1 MIPQRIA
8 VRGFLCYRDE
18 QEICFDSASLWL
30 LAGLN
35 GSGKSALFDA
45 VTYALF
51 GGHRGGLIGAQA
63 LINKH
68 SESLAVEFDF
78 LLDNQL
84 YQARRT
90 LRVNSKGSV
99 AGTQQI
105 RQWRGQ
111 WETVPDTTNKAGFDS
126 WIRENIG
133 LTYDTFTSSVLLM
146 QGKAEKLLAAAPKER
161 FEVLAGIVDLNR
173 YQKLHKRADD
183 RRRKLEVQL
192 EMRRQQLLGLEDVTE
207 ADLETADQELAAAQ
221 DLLRQAQLEVERLRA
236 LSLALP
242 VLRRLHRERERLRQA
257 RGLTLKAA
265 EEERRATLRVKHL
278 ENRLAPV
285 HAEQEQA
292 RQTRQASDHQLVK
305 TKTLLDAAT
314 KRAAR
319 FRSMAAEKTCTY
331 CGQPLTLA
339 HIQVERAKL
348 VQERTTA
355 RSAYR
360 QALKAQ
366 RTADRQE
373 KRWDRKG
380 RKIQGLLD
388 QARLAAAEWLRQRE
402 RALLDADHAFRECT
416 QAYQELAEPYR
427 SRVSREAPSD
437 WEATSFPTAEDL
449 DDLQQGQAAFQP
461 DRLRHLEERFRQAQL
476 RKDRLTDRREQRRRL
491 EKECLALDKDHHRS
505 RLLAELLGR
514 NRLQLHLVRQAER
527 KIVDCANAVLD
538 RLSGGQLYLR
548 LHRDSD
554 GEGAADQALH
564 LEAYNRTASP
574 EPIGVAFLSGS
585 QRFRVAVSLAL
596 GIGQYASRRHR
607 PIESVIIDEGFGCL
621 DRQGRQ
627 VMIQELHNLKG
638 QLRCVLLVSHQ
649 EEFAEAFPDGYRFE
663 LIEGTTVATRF
674 SH

>member
-18 QEICFDSASLWL
+18 QEICFDNASLWL

-45 VTYALF
+45 ITYALF

-68 SESLAVEFDF
+68 SDSLAVEFDF
-78 LLDNQL
+78 LLDSQL

-105 RQWRGQ
+105 RAWQGQ
-111 WETVPDTTNKAGFDS
+111 WETVPDTTNRAGFDS
-126 WIRENIG
+126 WIREYIG
-133 LTYDTFTSSVLLM
+133 LTYETFTSSVLLM

-192 EMRRQQLLGLEDVTE
+192 EARLQQLLVLEEVSE
-207 ADLETADQELAAAQ
+207 ADLEKADQELAAAH
-221 DLLRQAQLEVERLRA
+221 DALRQAQAEVERLRS

-242 VLRRLHRERERLRQA
+242 VLRRLHRERDRLRQA

-265 EEERRATLRVKHL
+265 EEERQATLRVKYL
-278 ENRLAPV
+278 ETRLAPLLTE
-285 HAEQEQA
+285 HEQTRQA
-292 RQTRQASDHQLVK
+292 RQASDHQVVK

-314 KRAAR
+314 KRVAR
-319 FRSMAAEKTCTY
+319 FRSMAGKKTCVY

-339 HIQVERAKL
+339 HVQTERSKLAQERA
-348 VQERTTA
+348 EA

-360 QALKAQ
+360 QAAKAQ
-366 RTADRQE
+366 ERADRRE
-373 KRWDRKG
+373 KRLDGKSRKT
-380 RKIQGLLD
+380 QELLN
-388 QARLAAAEWLRQRE
+388 QARLAADEWSRR
-402 RALLDADHAFRECT
+402 RDHALRDGDHALRECT
-416 QAYQELAEPYR
+416 QAYQELDGPFR
-427 SRVSREAPSD
+427 SRVSPEPPSD
-437 WEATSFPTAEDL
+437 WAETVFPTAEDL
-449 DDLQQGQAAFQP
+449 DALQREQAAFQP
-461 DRLRHLEERFRQAQL
+461 DQLRKREEKFRQAQL

-491 EKECLALDKDHHRS
+491 ELECLELDKDYHRS

-514 NRLQLHLVRQAER
+514 NRLQLHLVREAER

-538 RLSGGQLYLR
+538 RISGGQLYLR
-548 LHRDSD
+548 LHGEQD
-554 GEGAADQALH
+554 GEEAADQALH
-564 LEAYNRTASP
+564 LEAYNRTASQ
-574 EPIGVAFLSGS
+574 EPLGVAFLSGS

-607 PIESVIIDEGFGCL
+607 PIQSVIIDEGFGCL

-638 QLRCVLLVSHQ
+638 QLRCILLISHQ

-674 SH
+674 QA